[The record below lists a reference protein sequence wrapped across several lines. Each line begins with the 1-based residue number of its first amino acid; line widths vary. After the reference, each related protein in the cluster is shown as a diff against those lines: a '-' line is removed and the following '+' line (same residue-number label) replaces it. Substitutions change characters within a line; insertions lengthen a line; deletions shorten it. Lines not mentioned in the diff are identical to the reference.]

1 MRGRLPRAPGNGS
14 RFGLARTSCL
24 GPVPGPTAWDQY
36 LKTETLLIETDWK
49 LAGFRLLVALLLGG
63 AIGLERQ
70 MKQKSAGLR
79 THMMV
84 AMGSALFMEISIAV
98 PRMSGIPTSDPARI
112 AAQIITGIG
121 FLGAGT
127 ILHARGFVV
136 GLTTAASIWLAAAI
150 GMGVGAGIYWPPAI
164 ATGLGLVVLVTSH
177 ALEGKFGGNERV
189 QRLIVTAT
197 AHGVADQIKQV
208 IAKSDA
214 DLLRSRVTSE
224 KHLLTLEVDIRL
236 PLDDQVELLAQLRRI
251 EGVES
256 ARIEG

>member
-1 MRGRLPRAPGNGS
+1 
-14 RFGLARTSCL
+14 
-24 GPVPGPTAWDQY
+24 
-36 LKTETLLIETDWK
+36 LIESDWQ

-84 AMGSALFMEISIAV
+84 AMGSALFMEISAAV
-98 PRMSGIPTSDPARI
+98 PRMSGVATSDPSRI

-150 GMGVGAGIYWPPAI
+150 GMGVGAGIYWPPVI

-177 ALEGKFGGNERV
+177 ALEGRFGGNDRV
-189 QRLIVTAT
+189 QRLVVSAT
-197 AHGVADQIKQV
+197 KHGLAEQIKHV
-208 IAKSDA
+208 ITESDA
-214 DLLRSRVTSE
+214 DLLRSRITSE
-224 KHLLTLEVDIRL
+224 EHLLTLEFDLRL
-236 PLDDQVELLAQLRRI
+236 PLDDQIELLEQLRRI
-251 EGVES
+251 EGVKS

>member
-1 MRGRLPRAPGNGS
+1 M
-14 RFGLARTSCL
+14 
-24 GPVPGPTAWDQY
+24 
-36 LKTETLLIETDWK
+36 IETDWR

-84 AMGSALFMEISIAV
+84 SMGAALFMEISVAV
-98 PRMSGIPTSDPARI
+98 PRMSGVPTSDPTRI
-112 AAQIITGIG
+112 AAQIITGVG

-150 GMGVGAGIYWPPAI
+150 GMGVGAGIYWPPVM
-164 ATGLGLVVLVTSH
+164 ATALGLTVLIASH
-177 ALEGKFGGNERV
+177 MVEERFGGNGRV
-189 QRLIVTAT
+189 QRLILVVQGTGLASR
-197 AHGVADQIKQV
+197 IKYV
-208 IAKSDA
+208 IAESGA
-214 DLLRSRVTSE
+214 DLLRSRASSE
-224 KHLLTLEVDIRL
+224 HHLLTLEFDIRL
-236 PLDDQVELLAQLRRI
+236 ALDDQVELLEQLRRI
-251 EGVES
+251 EGVKS